1 MKNLFSI
8 EKSDMRTKYNF
19 FGIKLSTF
27 SKKESRAS
35 KIIQDSLDLN
45 KLKNAKKLI
54 IFLTPAKDKI
64 NGGIMSIFSLCEFSR
79 QLNPDSF
86 CFISTPPGD
95 LTYVINDKFLNNEK
109 ILRFEQII
117 KNAENA
123 KEIILHIPEFLSADF
138 YKTLNKKEKIFLKSK
153 NLQINILNQNIN
165 LMPEPDKLKD
175 LFNLTNNVT
184 QTIAH
189 NRYATQDICNKYQIP
204 THLFSVHL
212 DLSKYKSYSFEQK
225 EKIIA
230 LSPDNNEYREKVIEK
245 LKKELPDFKLITI
258 KDLTFNQYMDL
269 ISKAFFTI
277 TFGEGMDGYFILPS
291 VVQSIGFAVYN
302 DEFFPDSSW
311 LDLQNVFKT
320 YDDLSENII
329 KILKDLYSNQKKY
342 NSLSIL
348 NKQKHNE
355 IYNLNQYKN
364 NLKKFYEKNY
374 DFKFKEKGVEV

>member
-79 QLNPDSF
+79 QLNPDSY

-117 KNAENA
+117 KNSKNA
-123 KEIILHIPEFLSADF
+123 QEIILHIPEFLSADF

-245 LKKELPDFKLITI
+245 LKKDLPEFKLITI

-277 TFGEGMDGYFILPS
+277 TFGEGMDGYFTQPYY
-291 VVQSIGFAVYN
+291 VNSIGFAVYN
-302 DEFFPDSSW
+302 NKFFPDAAWKNLKGIYESYEDALEHITPNIKEYISDKKTFSS
-311 LDLQNVFKT
+311 
-320 YDDLSENII
+320 II
-329 KILKDLYSNQKKY
+329 NDF
-342 NSLSIL
+342 L
-348 NKQKHNE
+348 NKHKNL
-355 IYNLNQYKN
+355 YN
-364 NLKKFYEKNY
+364 FSSYEKNLKNFY
-374 DFKFKEKGVEV
+374 KKQYNFYPQKVF